1 MAELAELLLVPSSL
15 VALFAIAAGAA
26 ALAHKHQQ
34 LSRFLFFASASVY
47 LVFATAATPQW
58 MMGNLEREFPPSE
71 DAVPP
76 ASVQVAVVLA
86 GYGRVNI
93 ARPVSGQLNDASAFR
108 CMEAVR
114 LANRHRTLT
123 LLISGAGQVPELMRQ
138 MMIQLGVPPDRIE
151 TDVDSVNTYES
162 AVHLRDRL
170 GGRPFLL
177 VTSAGHMPR
186 AMRVFRRQGLEPI
199 PAPTHYLAPSAPLG
213 ANLVPSA
220 RSLAIS
226 DLAVHEFLAMLW
238 YRLLDRI

>member
-1 MAELAELLLVPSSL
+1 MAELTELLLVPSSL
-15 VALFAIAAGAA
+15 VALFAVAAGAV
-26 ALAHKHQQ
+26 ALAREHQQ
-34 LSRFLFFASASVY
+34 LSRSLFFASAILY

-58 MMGNLEREFPPSE
+58 MMGSLEREFPPGQE
-71 DAVPP
+71 AVPP
-76 ASVQVAVVLA
+76 ASVRVAVVLA
-86 GYGRVNI
+86 GYGRANI

-114 LANRHRTLT
+114 LATHYRTFT
-123 LLISGAGQVPELMRQ
+123 LLISGAGQVPELMRE
-138 MMIQLGVPPDRIE
+138 MMIQLGVPPNRIE
-151 TDVDSVNTYES
+151 TDMDSANTYES

-170 GGRPFLL
+170 GGRPFFL

-186 AMRVFRRQGLEPI
+186 AIRVFRRQGLEPI
-199 PAPTHYLAPSAPLG
+199 PAPTHYLAPSAPIG

-238 YRLLDRI
+238 YRMLDRI